1 MTSARYRVLG
11 PLSVTVD
18 GQEVIV
24 TAGRDRVVLAM
35 LLLHPGR
42 VLGIAVLADA
52 VWGADPPA
60 TARGQLQT
68 CVSRL
73 RRVLPAGVIHSDPA
87 GYRLDP
93 APGELDAAE
102 FGRLTAAGREDH
114 DPAKLRQGLDL
125 WRGDALAGIESHAV
139 QLAAA
144 VLDQRHVDA
153 LVDWVQLE
161 LAAGHERDLL
171 GELATAVDRWP
182 LQEKLSGQL
191 MLALHRAGRTA
202 DALAEYQRARV
213 ALRDELGL
221 DPGPELR
228 DLHAAILTGGAPR
241 RAGEAGKVRCLPRTV
256 GDFVGRT
263 AVVERLVATIEA
275 AGPGPAVAVVDGM
288 AGSGKTTL
296 ALHVAALIGD
306 RYPDAHLFV
315 DLHGHSAERP
325 VETGA
330 ALLVLLRQLGVEA
343 ERIPSALVDRIGL
356 WRTELAERRV
366 LVLFDN
372 AASSAQV
379 ADLLPTGPGSL
390 ALVTGRRRLS
400 GLDGAHTES
409 LPVLAPGEGIAL
421 LARMAG
427 ERVGAEPEAA
437 AEVVRRC
444 GGLPLAVR
452 LAGARLAHRP
462 RWRVADL
469 VRRLRESALPELA
482 AEERS
487 VASAFAVSFDHLT
500 APARQVFRLLG
511 VCPAT
516 EVDVLT
522 VAALSGLPLDAARET
537 VDDLIDVHLLDER
550 EPEVYRL
557 HDLLREFAA
566 VLAAEL
572 TPAER
577 TEALRGV
584 LDLQLHAAAATNAAA
599 YRQRL
604 DHDLGRPVPLRPDLL
619 AAVTDPAAR
628 LERERPE
635 LLGYIDAAAGEPELA
650 RYTWQLA
657 RASWLYLFRR
667 GHPDDIRATHQRALE
682 VAERA
687 GDRAAT
693 ASMLNYLAS
702 AHFRRSE
709 VDEATRLLERCLA
722 IQRELGDQEAI
733 RRSLVNLANVHHNAG
748 RWTKSIEL
756 ALEVRRMPSPR
767 VGRGTDTDELNAI
780 ALGCQ
785 RLGRYAEALRYER
798 LRLLALIEKG
808 DPVRIGDS
816 LTNIAVAKHRLG
828 AVSAAAARRQL
839 TAGLRQIQRGH
850 SPYAE
855 AEAYHDL
862 ALLTAREGDLE
873 EALAL
878 HRRALEIATP
888 LDDPRQRS
896 RLQHGLGTTLLLAGD
911 RGDARAAFEE
921 ALRLGRRFRLAHGT
935 AVAEAG
941 LAECL
946 AGDDPAE
953 ARRLLARAAAALAA
967 LEAPERHEVAKLIAE
982 LGGEDHL
989 RTGAEGETIRA

>member
-1 MTSARYRVLG
+1 MRYRILG
-11 PLSVTVD
+11 PLSVTD
-18 GQEVIV
+18 GTVS
-24 TAGRDRVVLAM
+24 AGRDRVVLAM

-42 VLGIAVLADA
+42 VVGVGVLADA

-73 RRVLPAGVIHSDPA
+73 RRVLPAGAIRSDPA

-102 FGRLTAAGREDH
+102 FGRLAKAGREER

-144 VLDQRHVDA
+144 VLDQQRVA
-153 LVDWVQLE
+153 AVQDWAQLE
-161 LAAGHERDLL
+161 LETGGDQDLI
-171 GELATAVDRWP
+171 GELTAAVDRWP

-191 MLALHRAGRTA
+191 MLALHHAGRPA
-202 DALAEYQRARV
+202 EALAEYQRART
-213 ALRDELGL
+213 ALRDELGV
-221 DPGPELR
+221 DPGPELQ
-228 DLHAAILTGGAPR
+228 DLHAGMLKGSLPR
-241 RAGEAGKVRCLPRTV
+241 RAEAVRCLPRTV
-256 GDFVGRT
+256 GDFVGR
-263 AVVERLVATIEA
+263 AVVVARLIARIEQG
-275 AGPGPAVAVVDGM
+275 GPAPAVAVIDGM

-325 VETGA
+325 VEPAA

-356 WRTELAERRV
+356 WRTELAKRRV

-379 ADLLPTGPGSL
+379 ADLLPTDPGSL
-390 ALVTGRRRLS
+390 ALVTGRRRLF
-400 GLDGAHTES
+400 GLDGVHTES
-409 LPVLAPGEGIAL
+409 LPVLAPGEGVAL
-421 LARMAG
+421 LARIAG

-444 GGLPLAVR
+444 GGLPLAIR

-469 VRRLRESALPELA
+469 LRRLRESALPELA

-487 VASAFAVSFDHLT
+487 VVSAFALSFDHLT

-511 VCPAT
+511 VCPGA
-516 EVDVLT
+516 DADILT
-522 VAALSGLPLDAARET
+522 VAALSGLPLDAAQEA
-537 VDDLIDVHLLDER
+537 VDDLIDVHLLEER

-557 HDLLREFAA
+557 HDLLREFAT
-566 VLAAEL
+566 VLAGEL
-572 TPAER
+572 APEER
-577 TEALRGV
+577 IEALRGA
-584 LDLQLHAAAATNAAA
+584 LDQQLHAAAATNVGAF
-599 YRQRL
+599 RQRL
-604 DHDLGRPVPLRPDLL
+604 DRDIGSPAPLRPDLL

-628 LERERPE
+628 LERERPA
-635 LLGYIDAAAGEPELA
+635 LLRYIDAAAGEPELA
-650 RYTWQLA
+650 RYAWQLA
-657 RASWLYLFRR
+657 RASWLHLFRR
-667 GHPDDIRATHQRALE
+667 GYPDDIRATHQRALE
-682 VAERA
+682 VTERI

-693 ASMLNYLAS
+693 AAVLNYMAS
-702 AHFRRSE
+702 AHFRRAE
-709 VDEATRLLERCLA
+709 VDEATRLLERSLA
-722 IQRELGDQEAI
+722 LRRELGDQEAI
-733 RRSLVNLANVHHNAG
+733 RFSLVNLANVYHNAG
-748 RWTKSIEL
+748 RWTNSVEL

-767 VGRGTDTDELNAI
+767 MGRGSETDELNAI

-798 LRLLALIEKG
+798 LRLLKQVETG
-808 DPVRIGDS
+808 DRVRIGDCLAS
-816 LTNIAVAKHRLG
+816 IAVVKYRLG
-828 AVSAAAARRQL
+828 LIGGAAARRQL
-839 TAGLRQIQRGH
+839 MAGLRQIQRGN

-862 ALLTAREGDLE
+862 ALIVAREGDLE
-873 EALAL
+873 EAIAL
-878 HRRALEIATP
+878 HHHALEIALP
-888 LDDPRQRS
+888 LADPRQGS
-896 RLQHGLGTTLLLAGD
+896 RLHHGLGTTLLLAGD
-911 RGDARAAFEE
+911 RENARVAFEE
-921 ALRLGRRFRLAHGT
+921 ALRLGWRFRLAHGV

-946 AGDDPAE
+946 IDEDPAE
-953 ARRLLARAAAALAA
+953 ARRLFARAATALAA
-967 LEAPERHEVAKLIAE
+967 IEAPELTDVEKFLAE
-982 LGGEDHL
+982 LGGEDH
-989 RTGAEGETIRA
+989 RRAGAGGETIRT